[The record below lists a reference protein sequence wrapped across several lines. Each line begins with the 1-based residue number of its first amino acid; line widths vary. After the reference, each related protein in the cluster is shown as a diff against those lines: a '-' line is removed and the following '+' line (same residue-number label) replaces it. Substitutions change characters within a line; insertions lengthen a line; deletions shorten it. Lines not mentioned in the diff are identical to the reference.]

1 MNKDLLL
8 EDRVHGDPMFSLN
21 VYMVDYLDGEVIFHW
36 HWHHEMEFLVME
48 EGRATI
54 HIGMSEIILQ
64 KGEALFIP
72 SGQLHAAYPIGD
84 TPFRFKAIVFHRQ
97 LLQSSTY
104 DVIQSKYFDPLQE
117 WGDRNPI
124 IIDNDT
130 SWGQNV
136 LASLSSI
143 IHHYEEQGTAFELR
157 IKGQLFLLFSEILMT
172 YPSEPNKAPPLTV
185 NSEKIKRLKQVLEY
199 IDQHFHEKLTIKDL
213 GAIIQMSEGHF
224 SRFFKSL
231 VKMTPI
237 DYINHLRINKAAK
250 SLLETELSILD
261 ISLEVGFDNMSYFNR
276 MFKRQ
281 KKCTPSEFRTRAID
295 NHSDIS
301 R

>member
-1 MNKDLLL
+1 
-8 EDRVHGDPMFSLN
+8 
-21 VYMVDYLDGEVIFHW
+21 
-36 HWHHEMEFLVME
+36 ME

-72 SGQLHAAYPIGD
+72 SEQLHAAYPIGD

-104 DVIQSKYFDPLQE
+104 DVIQSKYVDPLQHWE
-117 WGDRNPI
+117 EQDPLVI
-124 IIDNDT
+124 SKET
-130 SWGQNV
+130 GQTI
-136 LASLSSI
+136 LTSLSSI
-143 IHHYEEQGTAFELR
+143 IHHYEDQGVAFELK
-157 IKGQLFLLFSEILMT
+157 IKGLLFILFSEILQK
-172 YPSEPNKAPPLTV
+172 YPTVTNKPPKQSV

-199 IDQHFHEKLTIKDL
+199 IEQHFHERLTIKEL

-250 SLLETELSILD
+250 LLIETERSILD
-261 ISLEVGFDNMSYFNR
+261 ISLEVGFDNMSYFIR
-276 MFKRQ
+276 VFKNQ
-281 KKCTPSEFRTRAID
+281 KKCTPSEFRKQEI
-295 NHSDIS
+295 IS
-301 R
+301 LL